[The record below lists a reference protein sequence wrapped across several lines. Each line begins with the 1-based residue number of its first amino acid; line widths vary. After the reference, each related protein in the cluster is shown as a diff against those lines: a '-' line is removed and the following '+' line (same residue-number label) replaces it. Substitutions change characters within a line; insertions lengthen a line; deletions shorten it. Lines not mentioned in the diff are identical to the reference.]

1 MMKWPEIERVEIW
14 DIFIIVTFGYLPK
27 MSQDLKRNNKVQI
40 IKNGRKNLDS
50 LQKTNDNGRM
60 LRKKENS
67 FDAFTLNS

>member
-40 IKNGRKNLDS
+40 IKKW
-50 LQKTNDNGRM
+50 
-60 LRKKENS
+60 KEKSRQLTENK
-67 FDAFTLNS
+67 